1 MLSFPYS
8 GRKGGVRMRKR
19 RRVRWVLCIV
29 LAVIV
34 GTSLALDYAMRPLV
48 REYAVNRARTVAS
61 EAMATAVEEVLSTTA
76 HGDLTVVSRDA
87 DGAVLSIETDT
98 AEVNR
103 LSAQVVTALGA
114 VLLREEYSALT
125 VPLLNATGRVFLM
138 GRGPKIT
145 MKLLQNGAATVRVVS
160 AFSDAGINQTVH
172 RLELDVT
179 FRAVLLVAGMSEP
192 IETNGNFLVTETVI
206 VGTVPDR
213 YVDFSGG

>member
-1 MLSFPYS
+1 
-8 GRKGGVRMRKR
+8 MRKR